1 MNSYELS
8 RIWFDWC
15 FENPDKI
22 NPNHTALY
30 FFAIEHCNR
39 LGWKEKFGLP
49 TQMSM
54 DAIGV
59 KNWRTFSK
67 AFNDLVDWGFF
78 KVITK
83 SKNQYS
89 ATVIAIVKNTEAN
102 TKALTKAMQKHAQ
115 KHSSSIV
122 VIDKLLNQETIKQE
136 DNTYDFIDENFND
149 CFFSWLDYKKEK
161 KQSYKSPKSIKQ
173 AYENLLKLSNNNP
186 AIAAEIVKQSIG
198 NNWAGLFELKN
209 QDKNGKLH
217 KTNPGGSRQPSTA
230 DEHANDRG
238 FGFH

>member
-1 MNSYELS
+1 MNGYELS
-8 RIWFDWC
+8 KQWFDWC

-67 AFNDLVDWGFF
+67 AFNDLVEWGFI
-78 KVITK
+78 KIITK
-83 SKNQYS
+83 SRNQYS

-102 TKALTKAMQKHAQ
+102 TQALTKAMQKHVQ
-115 KHSSSIV
+115 KQSKSIA
-122 VIDKLLNQETIKQE
+122 VINKPINQELINQE
-136 DNTYDFIDENFND
+136 LIINTPEFFPFDEFWNLYD
-149 CFFSWLDYKKEK
+149 KKRGDIEKLK
-161 KQSYKSPKSIKQ
+161 KQWSKISKSEREKIKTYLPEYIKSTPDKQ
-173 AYENLLKLSNNNP
+173 FRK
-186 AIAAEIVKQSIG
+186 
-198 NNWAGLFELKN
+198 
-209 QDKNGKLH
+209 D
-217 KTNPGGSRQPSTA
+217 PSTFINQKA
-230 DEHANDRG
+230 WNDEITTYQKSKINGNKSTEPTDFSDKSRYDKSAN
-238 FGFH
+238 